1 MRAKSA
7 IPIRCLNQPPKATN
21 AQDLEDKMRSLNN
34 GLFRPIAVCLVL
46 CLMFPASEIG
56 TAAAQ
61 QAAADHGAANAPSQE
76 GPGAEP
82 ATGAVIAA
90 NALPDTPE
98 PVSPQAEP
106 QGTRDSSSESSSSQE
121 QQGPAQP
128 VGTAAAPY
136 ERTMGIAASRPAG
149 AAIAPAK
156 QKRVR
161 TILIRVGVIVAAGV
175 AVGSV
180 AALSHGSSSHPQ

>member
-1 MRAKSA
+1 
-7 IPIRCLNQPPKATN
+7 
-21 AQDLEDKMRSLNN
+21 MRSINN
-34 GLFRPIAVCLVL
+34 WLFRPIAVCLVL
-46 CLMFPASEIG
+46 WLMFPTSEAG

-61 QAAADHGAANAPSQE
+61 QAVAEHRTANATSQE
-76 GPGAEP
+76 GPAAEA
-82 ATGAVIAA
+82 ATSSTIAS

-106 QGTRDSSSESSSSQE
+106 QTARDSSTQSSSSQ
-121 QQGPAQP
+121 QQPGPAQP

-161 TILIRVGVIVAAGV
+161 TILISVGVIVAAGV
-175 AVGSV
+175 AVGTV
-180 AALSHGSSSHPQ
+180 AGLSHASSSHPQ

>member
-1 MRAKSA
+1 
-7 IPIRCLNQPPKATN
+7 
-21 AQDLEDKMRSLNN
+21 MRSLNSWV
-34 GLFRPIAVCLVL
+34 FRQVAACLVL
-46 CLMFPASEIG
+46 CLMFPSSEIG

-61 QAAADHGAANAPSQE
+61 QAVAKKSASNAPSPE
-76 GPGAEP
+76 GPPGEP
-82 ATGAVIAA
+82 ATGSIIAT
-90 NALPDTPE
+90 NALPDSPE
-98 PVSPQAEP
+98 PASPQAEP
-106 QGTRDSSSESSSSQE
+106 QGVRDGSSQSSSSQQ

-136 ERTMGIAASRPAG
+136 EKTMGIAASRPAG

-156 QKRVR
+156 QRRVR
-161 TILIRVGVIVAAGV
+161 TILISVGVIVAAGV

>member
-1 MRAKSA
+1 
-7 IPIRCLNQPPKATN
+7 
-21 AQDLEDKMRSLNN
+21 MRSLNN
-34 GLFRPIAVCLVL
+34 SLFRPVAVWLVL

-61 QAAADHGAANAPSQE
+61 QAAADHGAANAASQE
-76 GPGAEP
+76 GPAAEA
-82 ATGAVIAA
+82 ATGSIMAG
-90 NALPDTPE
+90 NALPDSPE
-98 PVSPQAEP
+98 PVSSQVEP
-106 QGTRDSSSESSSSQE
+106 LGAQDSSSQSSSSRQQQE
-121 QQGPAQP
+121 PAQP

-156 QKRVR
+156 QRRVR
-161 TILIRVGVIVAAGV
+161 TIFISVGVIVAAGV